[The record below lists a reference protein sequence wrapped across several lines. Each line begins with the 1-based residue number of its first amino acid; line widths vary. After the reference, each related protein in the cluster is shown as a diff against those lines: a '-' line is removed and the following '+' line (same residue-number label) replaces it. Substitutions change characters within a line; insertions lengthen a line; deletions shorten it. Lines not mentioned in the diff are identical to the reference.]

1 MKHPRQI
8 KDQLNVRLL
17 SKIST
22 DTGTMKEKL
31 FIILLCVIG
40 ISAVAYGMIKD
51 NNPIFIIGL
60 LFVIGGYLLIRKK
73 LKES

>member
-1 MKHPRQI
+1 
-8 KDQLNVRLL
+8 
-17 SKIST
+17 
-22 DTGTMKEKL
+22 MKEKS

-40 ISAVAYGMIKD
+40 ISAVAYGIIKD
-51 NNPIFIIGL
+51 NNPVFIIGL